1 MIISHHYTN
10 LLEKILKN
18 TINSNFKIEHF
29 DDYISL
35 CSNLESSIFK
45 FVRDSIV
52 KFFEQIDLTYKN
64 SVDRKKELYC
74 KGKYRRTLITIFGEI
89 SFERHYY
96 TPKDGGESFFFLD
109 KLLSLPKYD
118 NYDYIVKGLL
128 MEKLASSTYAKAAK
142 DVSELISNR
151 DDKKINI
158 SRQEVFF
165 IFKNFELDPPSEIFD
180 KYISSEVLY
189 IILDEK
195 YIHSK
200 DKNKDNKKTSFM
212 AKHAVIYTG
221 KSLVSK
227 NRFKLDNK
235 AVLSSVDSSY
245 EFSKDISDFI
255 YNNYE
260 IDNIK
265 HIIISG
271 DGASWIIDVYD
282 SISTV
287 NLIEKTFVLD
297 VFHTHQAI
305 NRITT
310 DKEERNT
317 LRNYLKINKKKSFKE
332 FSNSILSKTPERLE
346 KIINNTN
353 YILNHWRK
361 IQNAKNKLFIGCPME
376 AHISHDMAKRFSRD
390 PKAYSPNYISKHL
403 KLNDCN
409 LNNIDIYKLYIE
421 SKAINTN
428 EFNQLDLSIFN
439 TYHSNI
445 PVFESNSREFKLHMD
460 TLCGIRY

>member
-1 MIISHHYTN
+1 MIISHYYTN
-10 LLEKILKN
+10 LLEKILKE
-18 TINSNFKIEHF
+18 TINSNLKIKHF

-45 FVRDSIV
+45 SVRDSIV
-52 KFFEQIDLTYKN
+52 KFFEHIDLVYKN
-64 SVDRKKELYC
+64 SLDRKKDLYC

-96 TPKDGGESFFFLD
+96 TPKNGGESFFFVD

-128 MEKLASSTYAKAAK
+128 MEKLARSTYAKAAK

-165 IFKNFELDPPSEIFD
+165 IFKSFDLEPPSEIFD

-200 DKNKDNKKTSFM
+200 KRNEENKKTSFM

-221 KSLVSK
+221 KSLVGK

-235 AVLSSVDSSY
+235 AVLSSIESSY

-260 IDNIK
+260 FDKIK
-265 HIIISG
+265 TILTSG
-271 DGASWIIDVYD
+271 DGAKWITDVHD
-282 SISTV
+282 SV
-287 NLIEKTFVLD
+287 NSVNVTEKTFVLD
-297 VFHTHQAI
+297 VFHTHQAV

-310 DKEERNT
+310 DKKERT
-317 LRNYLKINKKKSFKE
+317 IIRDYLKNNKKKSFIKLT
-332 FSNSILSKTPERLE
+332 NSILLKNPERSE
-346 KIINNTN
+346 KIGNNIN
-353 YILNHWRK
+353 YLLNNWTK
-361 IQNAKNKLFIGCPME
+361 IQNSKNKLFIGCPME
-376 AHISHDMAKRFSRD
+376 AHISHDMAKKFSRD
-390 PKAYSPNYISKHL
+390 PKAYSPDYITKHL
-403 KLNDCN
+403 KLNDCK
-409 LNNIDIYKLYIE
+409 LNNVDIYKLYID
-421 SKAINTN
+421 SKIIKD
-428 EFNQLDLSIFN
+428 EEIDQLDLSIFEN
-439 TYHSNI
+439 YHSNI
-445 PVFESNSREFKLHMD
+445 PAFESNSRAFKLHMD
-460 TLCGIRY
+460 ALCGIRY